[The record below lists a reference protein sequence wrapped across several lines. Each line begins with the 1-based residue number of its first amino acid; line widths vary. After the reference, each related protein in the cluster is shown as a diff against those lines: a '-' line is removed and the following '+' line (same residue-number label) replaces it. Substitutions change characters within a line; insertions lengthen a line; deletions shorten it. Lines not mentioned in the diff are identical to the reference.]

1 MADRLLDMRYGR
13 WLQGLG
19 VAAGLALAVGLFAHT
34 GVTPVLEA
42 MRKINWWQFGLICL
56 SYPLV
61 LAADSAGWSF
71 SFPRGTA
78 PYGRLLLARAA
89 GEAVNAASVLGPVG
103 GEPLR
108 AWLVRPWVPY
118 EESVPSLIVAKTAN
132 VAAQAAFVAVAL
144 GLAIAI
150 ELDRRLVLGL
160 GLLLAIQIVA
170 LLGFVA
176 GQLKGG
182 MSWLGRLI
190 ERFGVRGGQRSATHM
205 DRMLGSYYRDNRG
218 RFAAALGFHLLGRL
232 LGAVE
237 VWVILW
243 ALGHTVP
250 TITALA
256 LEAIGSGVRFVLF
269 FLPGG
274 LGVLEGANTAAF
286 GALGLGASLGLAFSL
301 LRRARQVVWILL
313 GLAAIGAAR
322 LGVSRRAAAAPPP
335 TGSRESRR
343 PRRAAR

>member
-1 MADRLLDMRYGR
+1 MRYGR
-13 WLQGLG
+13 WLQALG
-19 VAAGLALAVGLFAHT
+19 IVAGLALAVGLFAHT
-34 GVTPVLEA
+34 GVTPVLAA
-42 MRKINWWQFGLICL
+42 MWKINWWQFALICL

-78 PYGRLLLARAA
+78 PFVRLFLARAA
-89 GEAVNAASVLGPVG
+89 GEAVNAASLLGPVG

-132 VAAQAAFVAVAL
+132 VAAQAAFVAIAL
-144 GLAIAI
+144 LLALTID
-150 ELDRRLVLGL
+150 LDRRLVVGL
-160 GLLLAIQIVA
+160 GVLLAIEVVA

-176 GQLKGG
+176 GQLNGG
-182 MSWLGRLI
+182 MSWIGRLLG
-190 ERFGVRGGQRSATHM
+190 RFGVRGSERSATHM
-205 DRMLGSYYRDNRG
+205 DRVLGTYYRDNRG
-218 RFAAALGFHLLGRL
+218 RFAAAFGFHLLGRL

-250 TITALA
+250 AITALA

-274 LGVLEGANTAAF
+274 LGALEGANTAAF

-301 LRRARQVVWILL
+301 LRRARQLVWILL
-313 GLAAIGAAR
+313 GLGAIGAAR
-322 LGVSRRAAAAPPP
+322 LGVSRRAAGARPRS
-335 TGSRESRR
+335 GSRESPR